1 MIVLFMD
8 TKKPSDKKK
17 LLKRAIR
24 VVDALILNLENVSKN
39 QAMFD
44 ISMKQLT
51 AQVISENEW
60 AKSLQKSSPQINE
73 EMKRLIKFDTEVVDQ
88 MRSSF
93 AQIDTTNQAQVGLV
107 KLLITYYKMHKET
120 LIHMLEGLEQI
131 SEENKKK
138 KFGVAGI

>member
-17 LLKRAIR
+17 LLERAIR
-24 VVDALILNLENVSKN
+24 VVDVLILNLENVSKN

-93 AQIDTTNQAQVGLV
+93 AQIDTTNQAQLGLV
-107 KLLITYYKMHKET
+107 KLLITYYKMHKKT
-120 LIHMLEGLEQI
+120 LIHMLEGLERL
-131 SEENKKK
+131 SKENKKK